1 MQDLSCIAMV
11 HIRKCSYLGLLCGNA
26 SHNESILCL
35 HGIYSITDGNASY
48 GIYASPKDARI
59 GSLPEQMNNAHS
71 YIDVC
76 PKLQNRSLRQIVVL
90 ERTQYLLSLLN
101 RTTLDHSDIQCYLP
115 CSKAVRLH
123 DKAKRLGI
131 RFLHLD
137 TGSYLCNNALARESR
152 FNFRNPGVA
161 MHHLT

>member
-1 MQDLSCIAMV
+1 MRHIMSPSCVFMEYIPLRMAMRRTEFTPRQSGLM
-11 HIRKCSYLGLLCGNA
+11 HLIDRTLGPRGP
-26 SHNESILCL
+26 
-35 HGIYSITDGNASY
+35 D
-48 GIYASPKDARI
+48 DARI

-123 DKAKRLGI
+123 YKAKRLGI

-137 TGSYLCNNALARESR
+137 TGSYVKMR
-152 FNFRNPGVA
+152 
-161 MHHLT
+161 